1 MARTNLPLSTL
12 VPNGNLA
19 APAGTN
25 VDPTNG
31 MNVAIPTTALPAGP
45 NLNSLV
51 LVVNNTAAS
60 SKVVTV
66 RAGVGGGVTPGPAFR
81 AGQGDLAVTVGASG
95 TQYIGPFETARFA
108 QSDGSL
114 NIDMAS
120 GITGTITALIMPTRW

>member
-1 MARTNLPLSTL
+1 MARTNIPVSTL

-31 MNVAIPTTALPAGP
+31 MNVAITTTGIPAAP
-45 NLNSLV
+45 DLNNLV
-51 LVVNNTAAS
+51 LIVNNTAAS

-81 AGQGDLAVTVGASG
+81 SGQGDLAVTVGASS
-95 TQYIGPFETARFA
+95 TQYIGPLETARFC
-108 QSDGSL
+108 QLDGSL
-114 NIDMAS
+114 NVDMAS
-120 GITGTITALIMPTRW
+120 GITGTITALIMPERF